1 MLNDTSVASAG
12 SDIRTCRRIRNGKKI
27 ATIRDFHQNI
37 CVNSTI
43 WFFHTLTIVV
53 QSGQIAILIF
63 LTYFRFCKT
72 NMPMFFFLLILG
84 LQLIICC
91 AILTE
96 SNWTKD
102 GKSNFFRLY
111 LSVSK
116 IMLRPPLIFR
126 LNLFLLLQFIPKIH
140 TVKLQ
145 IRLLCLLLKSN
156 LGSALFI
163 TEEAPY
169 GIAFQLTIDVIYLP

>member
-1 MLNDTSVASAG
+1 M
-12 SDIRTCRRIRNGKKI
+12 
-27 ATIRDFHQNI
+27 HQFGFSI
-37 CVNSTI
+37 L
-43 WFFHTLTIVV
+43 LTIVV
-53 QSGQIAILIF
+53 QSGQIVILNF
-63 LTYFRFCKT
+63 LTFFRFCKT
-72 NMPMFFFLLILG
+72 NLHVFFFLLILG

-91 AILTE
+91 AILTG

-116 IMLRPPLIFR
+116 MMLSLTFC

-140 TVKLQ
+140 AVKFQ

-156 LGSALFI
+156 LESALFI
-163 TEEAPY
+163 RPTHNTEEALY
-169 GIAFQLTIDVIYLP
+169 GIAFQLTINVIYLP

>member
-1 MLNDTSVASAG
+1 MLIIFPQLYPSVLVSYEELNF
-12 SDIRTCRRIRNGKKI
+12 I
-27 ATIRDFHQNI
+27 FHVLLLI
-37 CVNSTI
+37 CEQLHWV
-43 WFFHTLTIVV
+43 FHTFTIVV
-53 QSGQIAILIF
+53 QSGQIVILNF
-63 LTYFRFCKT
+63 LTYFRFSKT
-72 NMPMFFFLLILG
+72 NLHVFFFLLILG
-84 LQLIICC
+84 LQLRICC
-91 AILTE
+91 AILTG

-116 IMLRPPLIFR
+116 MMLPLIFR

-140 TVKLQ
+140 AVKFQ

-156 LGSALFI
+156 MGSALFI
-163 TEEAPY
+163 TEEALY

>member
-1 MLNDTSVASAG
+1 M
-12 SDIRTCRRIRNGKKI
+12 
-27 ATIRDFHQNI
+27 H
-37 CVNSTI
+37 

-53 QSGQIAILIF
+53 QSGQIVILNI

-72 NMPMFFFLLILG
+72 NLHVSFFLLILG
-84 LQLIICC
+84 HQLIICC
-91 AILTE
+91 VILTG

-102 GKSNFFRLY
+102 EKSNFFRLY

-116 IMLRPPLIFR
+116 MMLPLIFR
-126 LNLFLLLQFIPKIH
+126 LSLFLLLQFIPKIH
-140 TVKLQ
+140 TVKVQ

-156 LGSALFI
+156 LGSTLFI
-163 TEEAPY
+163 TEEALY